1 MSTSLDPAPLVAD
14 AVAVFADEDRDAVYR
29 AIALRRDVRHFEPG
43 FVLDGAVLRR
53 ILGAAHEAPSVGL
66 SQRWRFIVVRDR
78 ERRARIRDSFLR
90 VRAAEAERFAEPARS
105 AYLALRLEGIL
116 DSSLNVCVAV
126 DERARTPIL
135 GTTSQPESVRAS
147 AYCAI
152 QNLWLAAR
160 VEGLGVGWV
169 SLVEAGV
176 LRSELALP
184 TGVAPLA
191 YLCIGRP
198 LAFRA
203 RPMLEEVGWSRR
215 APLEAVVHDER
226 FDDERA
232 DAGLVREP

>member
-1 MSTSLDPAPLVAD
+1 MAAIIDPAQLVTD
-14 AVAVFADEDRDAVYR
+14 VVERFADEDRAAVYR
-29 AIALRRDVRHFEPG
+29 AIALRRDVRHFQAG

-53 ILGAAHEAPSVGL
+53 ILSAAHQAPSVGL

-90 VRAAEAERFAEPARS
+90 VRAAEAERFAEPERA

-116 DSSLNVCVAV
+116 ESSLNVCVAV

-152 QNLWLAAR
+152 QNLWIAAR

-169 SLVEAGV
+169 SIVEPAV
-176 LRSELALP
+176 LRGELALP
-184 TGVAPLA
+184 AGVAPLA

-198 LAFRA
+198 IAFRA

-215 APLEAVVHDER
+215 VPLESVVHDER
-226 FDDERA
+226 FNDERP
-232 DAGLVREP
+232 AGPATSEA